1 MLKPTQKGRSPQAST
16 GEPAATPE
24 QTLEALIGPIRREY
38 LPIRSAFLQE
48 YAGERAP
55 GPMHLFVGDRQRLAL
70 QLYLLLR
77 CVALGGEFDRRLPN
91 GAWARALGLTSRNAE
106 QSISRC
112 WAWLRK
118 QKLVRTER
126 DHRVLRAYVLDEAG
140 TGGPY
145 TRPERRFFK
154 LPMEYFR
161 GGYHINLDL
170 PSTATL
176 LIALYLGRGGG
187 WWGLPAEQA
196 PVRYGISAD
205 TLQRGFDGLAG
216 LKLLERRYRR
226 KTDALSRYGRTQ
238 IAEFQLLGDFATGP
252 REPEGEDGS

>member
-1 MLKPTQKGRSPQAST
+1 MTKSSQKGQSPQESA
-16 GEPAATPE
+16 GEPAATIE

-38 LPIRSAFLQE
+38 VPIRSAFLQE

-55 GPMHLFVGDRQRLAL
+55 GPLHLFVRERQRLAL

-77 CVALGGEFDRRLPN
+77 CLALGGDFDRRLPN

-112 WAWLRK
+112 WAWLRE

-126 DHRVLRAYVLDEAG
+126 DHRVLRAFVLDDAG
-140 TGGPY
+140 TGDPY
-145 TRPERRFFK
+145 TRPQRRFFK
-154 LPMEYFR
+154 LPMEYFSR
-161 GGYHINLDL
+161 GYHIKLDL

-176 LIALYLGRGGG
+176 LIALYVGRGGG
-187 WWGLPAEQA
+187 WWELPAEYA

-205 TLQRGFDGLAG
+205 TLQRGFDGLQR
-216 LKLLERRYRR
+216 LELLERRYRD
-226 KTDALSRYGRTQ
+226 KTDPLARYGRTQ
-238 IAEFQLLGDFATGP
+238 VAEFQLLGNFATGP
-252 REPEGEDGS
+252 REPDGEGGS